1 MLQCPKC
8 ASSNI
13 RWVTLRRTVP
23 VDVLQC
29 QDCGHALAE
38 EDWVAPLLPLQVGR
52 CVNCGDRRNN
62 RGVCQGCGLSEAE
75 DQQVHDELRQI
86 VLPTGNHL
94 AAARE
99 ASRQGR
105 RLIGLKLASQ
115 AAAMDEDGQGD
126 AARGLR
132 VWLLSAIGESQ
143 AALEDC
149 KTWVETSADPH
160 GAAWASLGHQYQH
173 AGFPGSAADAY
184 AKSLTKNANQQA
196 VRARRA
202 LLLLQMR
209 REGQARDEAIA
220 VLKSGT
226 TDEQALG
233 PALEVIEKI
242 AESYEGQL
250 RDDEVELL
258 VKDVGPMVER
268 SARLLAHRARVFA
281 LAGDL
286 TSAKRDL
293 KAARKIVPDLPVY
306 AKVEATLRP
315 QRSSW
320 WRW

>member
-1 MLQCPKC
+1 MLPCPKC
-8 ASSNI
+8 ASRNI

-29 QDCGHALAE
+29 QDCGHSLAE
-38 EDWVAPLLPLQVGR
+38 EDWVAPLLPLLSGR
-52 CVNCGDRRNN
+52 CVNCGDRRTK
-62 RGVCQGCGLSEAE
+62 GVCQGCGLSEPE
-75 DQQVHDELRQI
+75 DRQVHDELRQI

-105 RLIGLKLASQ
+105 RLIGLKLASL
-115 AAAMDEDGQGD
+115 AAATDEEGQGD
-126 AARGLR
+126 QARGLR

-143 AALEDC
+143 AALDDC
-149 KTWVETSADPH
+149 KSWVENSADPQ
-160 GAAWASLGHQYQH
+160 GTAWASLGQQYQH

-184 AKSLTKNANQQA
+184 AKALQKNANQLA
-196 VRARRA
+196 IRARRA

-209 REGQARDEAIA
+209 REGQAREEAIA
-220 VLKSGT
+220 VLGTGT
-226 TDEQALG
+226 TDEQAIG
-233 PALEVIEKI
+233 PALEVIEKL
-242 AESYEGQL
+242 AESYEVQM

-258 VKDVGPMVER
+258 MKDIGAFVDR
-268 SARLLAHRARVFA
+268 SARLLGHRARVFA

-286 TSAKRDL
+286 TAAKRDL
-293 KAARKIVPDLPVY
+293 KAARKIVPDLSMY
-306 AKVEATLRP
+306 AKVEAALKP